1 VDLTSGY
8 PFWPIR
14 DGLLQT
20 YPRLDEDVSVDVIV
34 LGGGV
39 TGALVARALAVAG
52 IETMVLDKRDIGWG
66 STAAS
71 TALLQYEVDVLVT
84 DLAKTIGARDAG
96 RAYLACRGAIDTL
109 GVITQELRA
118 ETGFVRKKSLYY
130 ASRKRDRK
138 LLRAEHAMR
147 QSLGLRV
154 DWLDEAD
161 IAERFAFT
169 RPAALL
175 TYDAAQVDPYALTH
189 ALLGDAVERGARV
202 HDRTNVSEVERRD
215 DGVVV
220 QTADGCTVHARHIVF
235 ATGYETHAFLE
246 QRDVK
251 LVSTYALV
259 SEPMTSFEGWGEDR
273 CLIWEHARPY
283 LYLRTTD
290 DDRIIVGGEDEPFR
304 DPGRRDRLLPKKTRR
319 LAERFRELF
328 PDLPFEVAF
337 SWTGTF
343 GETDDGLPR
352 IGRHPDWPHAW
363 FALGY
368 GGNGTVFA
376 VLAAEIIRDGLLG
389 REHPDADLFG
399 FSR

>member
-20 YPRLDEDVSVDVIV
+20 YRRLDEDVSVDVIV

-84 DLAKTIGARDAG
+84 ELAETIGARDAG

-109 GVITQELRA
+109 GATAMEVRA

-130 ASRKRDRK
+130 ANRKRDRK

-202 HDRTNVSEVERRD
+202 HDRTNVSKVQRRD

-259 SEPMTSFEGWGEDR
+259 SELMTSFDGWGEDR

>member
-1 VDLTSGY
+1 MDLTSGY
-8 PFWPIR
+8 PFWPVR

-20 YPRLDEDVSVDVIV
+20 YRRLDDDVSVDVIV

-84 DLAKTIGARDAG
+84 DLAKKIGERDAG
-96 RAYLACRGAIDTL
+96 RAYHACRAAIDTL
-109 GVITQELRA
+109 GAITEELRDA
-118 ETGFVRKKSLYY
+118 TGFSRRRSLYF
-130 ASRKRDRK
+130 ANRKRDRAV
-138 LLRAEHAMR
+138 LRAELAMR
-147 QSLGLRV
+147 QSLGFRV
-154 DWLDEAD
+154 DWLDEGD

-175 TYDAAQVDPYALTH
+175 THDAAQVDPYALTH
-189 ALLGDAVERGARV
+189 ALLRDAVARGARV
-202 HDRTNVSEVERRD
+202 HDRTNVSRIERTD

-220 QTADGCTVHARHIVF
+220 HTTDGCAVRARRIVF

-246 QRDVK
+246 QRDVT

-259 SEPMTSFEGWGEDR
+259 SEPMTSFDGWGEDR

-290 DDRIIVGGEDEPFR
+290 DDRIMVGGEDEPFR
-304 DPGRRDRLLPKKTRR
+304 DPGRRDRLLPRKTRK
-319 LAERFRELF
+319 LVSRFRELF

-343 GETDDGLPR
+343 GETSDGLPR

-368 GGNGTVFA
+368 GGNGIVFS
-376 VLAAEIIRDGLLG
+376 VIAAEIIRDGLLG
-389 REHPDADLFG
+389 REHRDADLFG